1 MSLTCIIIDLEVIL
15 YEKYNLIVVG
25 GGLTG
30 VAAAVAAARQNLS
43 VLLVE
48 QGGYLGGA
56 MANGLIYP
64 FMRFWTQVD
73 GQTKWLSA
81 GLFTEMR
88 NRCYAYLEGMGPGN
102 PTEGPS
108 FAHFNVANGPGDYN
122 TEFFKY
128 ALDDMVEEAGVD

>member
-1 MSLTCIIIDLEVIL
+1 MK
-15 YEKYNLIVVG
+15 KYNLIVVG

-56 MANGLIYP
+56 LANGLIYP
-64 FMRFWTQVD
+64 FMCFWTKQED
-73 GQTKWLSA
+73 GQTKWLSD

-88 NRCYAYLEGMGPGN
+88 NRSFAYLEGVGPN
-102 PTEGPS
+102 KPTEGPD
-108 FAHFNVANGPGDYN
+108 FAHFNVSNGPGDFN
-122 TEFFKY
+122 TEYFKY
-128 ALDDMVEEAGVD
+128 ALDDMVEESGVEVLYHASMFR